1 VEEIR
6 NFLIHKLVYNY
17 IKQLVGGLMVQD
29 KSKENLKTNLIE
41 IKESILN
48 GLEKLIEKRARID

>member
-1 VEEIR
+1 
-6 NFLIHKLVYNY
+6 
-17 IKQLVGGLMVQD
+17 MVQD